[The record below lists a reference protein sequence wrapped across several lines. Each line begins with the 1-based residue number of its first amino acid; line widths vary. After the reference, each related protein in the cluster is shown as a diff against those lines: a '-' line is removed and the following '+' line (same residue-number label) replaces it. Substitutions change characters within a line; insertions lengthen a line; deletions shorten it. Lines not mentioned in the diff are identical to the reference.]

1 MPGGLN
7 HTLMAKDIVLSE
19 KEVKK
24 TVPFT
29 AALKTTK
36 YLGINLTKE
45 VKDLYT
51 EDYKTL
57 MKEEDANKWKGI
69 PYSQLWFFLVVMYRC
84 ESWTRRKAECQSIV
98 AFNLWY

>member
-36 YLGINLTKE
+36 FLGIS
-45 VKDLYT
+45 
-51 EDYKTL
+51 L
-57 MKEEDANKWKGI
+57 MKSI
-69 PYSQLWFFLVVMYRC
+69 RLVHQKPEIIKRM
-84 ESWTRRKAECQSIV
+84 T
-98 AFNLWY
+98 

>member
-36 YLGINLTKE
+36 FLGISLTKE

-57 MKEEDANKWKGI
+57 MKEIKKMQINGKVSHIHSYGF
-69 PYSQLWFFLVVMYRC
+69 SCSHVQM
-84 ESWTRRKAECQSIV
+84 
-98 AFNLWY
+98 